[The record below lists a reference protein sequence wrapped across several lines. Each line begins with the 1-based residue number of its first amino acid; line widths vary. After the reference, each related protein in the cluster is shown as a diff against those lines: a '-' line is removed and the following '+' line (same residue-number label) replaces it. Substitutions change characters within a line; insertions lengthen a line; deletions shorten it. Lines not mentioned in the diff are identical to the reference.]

1 VEVLDTVD
9 YVNWGVPEDGK
20 VGFLYETPET
30 EIVGQGE
37 FVTRQV

>member
-1 VEVLDTVD
+1 MEVLDPVD
-9 YVNWGVPEDGK
+9 YVNWGVPDDGQ

-30 EIVGQGE
+30 EIVRQGE